1 MDKDGMR
8 LETKATHIG
17 QEPDPLTG
25 SIVSPI
31 YQTSTFVFPSVD
43 EGAARFKGE
52 RDGYIYTRLGN
63 PTLAALERSVSALE
77 NGEKGLAFA
86 SGMSAI
92 SSVIMAIV
100 SAGDHIVADKCVYGC
115 TFAFLTGILTR
126 FGVEVDLVNCSEPEQ
141 VEKAIKPNT
150 KLIYF
155 ESPANPVL
163 KMVDM
168 EAMARIG
175 KKHDITTVVDNTFMS
190 PIFQRPLDWG
200 IDAVVHSATKY
211 LGGHGDLIAGI
222 AVGSHEFMEHVA
234 ATTLKD
240 LGGVLGPLDAWL
252 ILRGIKTL
260 PVRMER
266 HEQNAMKVAEFLEN
280 HKGVEKVYYPG
291 LVSHPQHELAKK
303 QMTGFGGMLAFELK
317 GGFEA
322 GRTLMDSVRL
332 CHLAVSLGET
342 GTLIEHPASMTHSPM
357 TPEAR
362 SAAGI
367 AEGLVRISVGLEHVD
382 DIISD
387 LSPALKKA
395 TGF

>member
-1 MDKDGMR
+1 MR

>member
-222 AVGSHEFMEHVA
+222 AVGSHEFMGHVA

-240 LGGVLGPLDAWL
+240 LGGVLGPFDAWL

-291 LVSHPQHELAKK
+291 LASHHQHELAKK

-357 TPEAR
+357 TSEAR

-387 LSPALKKA
+387 LRQALKKA